1 MKRYLKLLAA
11 AALALLLSLSPIL
24 LSGCSYNTKPVVKT
38 GFYFNTV
45 VILTC
50 YGNQAEEI
58 LDQAMQLCS
67 RYEKLF
73 SRTVK
78 NSDIWKINHARGASV
93 TVDAKTALVLRK
105 ALEYAQLTEG
115 KIDPTVTPL
124 SELWNF
130 SGDPPGP
137 VPDASAI
144 EALLPHVDY
153 RNIRIDGASVRL
165 MDPEAEVDLGFIAK
179 GYIADALKAFFLEKG
194 VKSALINLGGNVLA
208 VGEKP
213 DGSPFYTGVKKP
225 FGEAKETLAIVELRD
240 RSLVSSGSY
249 ERCFEQDDVLYHHIL
264 DPSTGYPA
272 DTGLSGVTILS
283 SSSMEGDALSTACFL
298 LGLEEGRELIESLPD
313 TEALF
318 VTDDG
323 SVYKTSGFLD

>member
-1 MKRYLKLLAA
+1 MKRHFKNIA
-11 AALALLLSLSPIL
+11 AALLPFFLSYTL
-24 LSGCSYNTKPVVKT
+24 LSGCSVTTQPSVKT
-38 GFYFNTV
+38 GFYFNTAIV
-45 VILTC
+45 LTC
-50 YGNQAEEI
+50 YGDNAEEV
-58 LDQAMQLCS
+58 LEKAMQLCG

-78 NSDIWKINHARGASV
+78 NSDIWNLNHAKGQPVIVSEE
-93 TVDAKTALVLRK
+93 TALLLKK
-105 ALEYAQLTEG
+105 AVSYAQLTDG
-115 KIDPTVTPL
+115 KIDPTITPL

-130 SGDPPGP
+130 SGDPRGP
-137 VPDASAI
+137 VPDAEKI
-144 EALLPHVDY
+144 RALLPHVDY
-153 RNIRIDGASVRL
+153 RNILIEGTSVRL
-165 MDPEAEVDLGFIAK
+165 ADPQSEVDLGFIAK
-179 GYIADALKAFFLEKG
+179 GYIADQLKAFFLENG

-213 DGSPFYTGVKKP
+213 DGSPFYTGIKKP
-225 FGEAKETLAIVELRD
+225 FGEANETVGIVELRD

-249 ERCFEQDDVLYHHIL
+249 ERCFEQDGILYHHIL

-283 SSSMEGDALSTACFL
+283 SSSMEGDALSTSCFL
-298 LGLEEGRELIESLPD
+298 LGLEKGRELIESLPD

-323 SVYKTSGFLD
+323 FVYQTSGFLD